1 MTDPDLTIK
10 KYNRGY
16 NIQFN
21 VTDSD
26 GVVKNIS
33 GYVVTLKIWD
43 KYSGTI
49 ISSSCTITSSVG
61 GQCIYSIA
69 SGILPNPKRYWG
81 ELEMTKGTELRDT
94 KTFIVQ
100 VEDTA
105 PG

>member
-1 MTDPDLTIK
+1 MSDPDVIVK

-21 VTDSD
+21 ITDSD
-26 GVVKNIS
+26 GTAKNVS
-33 GYVVTLKIWD
+33 GYTVTFKVWD

-49 ISSSCTITSSVG
+49 ISSNCSITSSVG
-61 GQCIYSIA
+61 GQCTYSIV
-69 SGILPNPKRYWG
+69 SGVFSLPKKYLG

-94 KTFIVQ
+94 KTFVIL

-105 PG
+105 P